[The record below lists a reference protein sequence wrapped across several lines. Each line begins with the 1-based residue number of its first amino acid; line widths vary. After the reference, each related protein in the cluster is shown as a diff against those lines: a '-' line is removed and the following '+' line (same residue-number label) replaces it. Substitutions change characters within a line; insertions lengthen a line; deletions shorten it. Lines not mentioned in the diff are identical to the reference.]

1 MQEFQGKVLRGKRTS
16 FGGNSF
22 FKIVVLGGLS
32 KSVEEMNWLI
42 VYSQLTFCSVCKFS
56 CRNSIYI
63 KCRKYLKPFSDKFI
77 FILVK
82 INPTL
87 NLRSLFVTSVFSYRL
102 PMEAQFLYFIFYL
115 HHSCLYLGLQ
125 YTPVKWDS
133 ERTLKICLTQ

>member
-87 NLRSLFVTSVFSYRL
+87 NLRSLLLLVSFLIDDLWKPSFCI
-102 PMEAQFLYFIFYL
+102 LYFTCIIVVCIWVYSIL
-115 HHSCLYLGLQ
+115 PLSG
-125 YTPVKWDS
+125 
-133 ERTLKICLTQ
+133 TLKGP